1 MYVLVL
7 AEAEAVLR
15 ARSCRLCPV
24 FCAVFCCPSSCPHCV
39 LLWFFGKLKGA
50 AGGPRRSEM
59 LEFEVK
65 NVKSQQLLEIQTRTI
80 VRVRD
85 KYVVQNIGGEEIYY
99 AIMTTRRVLL
109 LRQAAKFPSQR
120 STTAIAAP
128 LLPTGLAARNGLIQ
142 RSFRSFSTAAQVDP
156 PAAAVV
162 NKATT
167 YSAPAAE
174 NTKLEEDAPTR
185 RRVSD
190 VTIREVLKAKH
201 TARWV
206 EPVIPHNATVRDA
219 IVTCISQNISGMMV
233 VDRSDT
239 MKRQQKCVGLLTSR
253 DLLRIIAASIK
264 EGMSAENILNQG
276 VTRQMTPINQVIY
289 ARPDETIGMC
299 RAIMAKL
306 GIKCLPILVDGHV
319 EGIITARDMSEFYYD
334 PKDLGGKKNYLTD
347 VSERVG
353 LSENTSMAEPP
364 VFVRQHLASKH
375 APLFVN
381 VGTAEYPHPFKSHD
395 GVGANRRD
403 FGPDD
408 LATDPALSEDAHF
421 VSTVELLDESGKNMQ
436 ELLYMGVADGVGSWR
451 EYGVDPRDFSRKLMG
466 ECQNIL
472 REASSECSVSGG
484 KACSMI
490 SPAEL
495 LAQSYKRAK
504 DANVIGSSTACVG
517 VFDSVHHQLHFSNI
531 GDSGIIVLRHIDSDV
546 ASALQRNRTTPRTE
560 RKSDLRIAF
569 VSQQQ
574 LKSFNH
580 PYQMGWTGE
589 EVVDKNSSFKQAS
602 DSCTSSVHILRGD
615 IIIMATDG
623 LFDNVDIDDITSI
636 ALKWELDNG
645 FIDNGGID
653 TRRKRWES
661 GRSLT
666 DVSAQSIPKLAE
678 LLCQRARENSLDNTV
693 DSPFALLAKEND
705 IMWSGGM
712 PDDCTVVAM
721 HVVGKP
727 ANNDLNVK

>member
-1 MYVLVL
+1 M
-7 AEAEAVLR
+7 A
-15 ARSCRLCPV
+15 
-24 FCAVFCCPSSCPHCV
+24 
-39 LLWFFGKLKGA
+39 
-50 AGGPRRSEM
+50 
-59 LEFEVK
+59 
-65 NVKSQQLLEIQTRTI
+65 
-80 VRVRD
+80 
-85 KYVVQNIGGEEIYY
+85 
-99 AIMTTRRVLL
+99 TRRALL
-109 LRQAAKFPSQR
+109 SRLVARVSDQR
-120 STTAIAAP
+120 STAAIAS
-128 LLPTGLAARNGLIQ
+128 GLAASNNVVLTQ
-142 RSFRSFSTAAQVDP
+142 RSSRSFSTAPQVDP
-156 PAAAVV
+156 PAAAIAN
-162 NKATT
+162 NKAATD
-167 YSAPAAE
+167 SASSPLE
-174 NTKLEEDAPTR
+174 QTKGLGDAVKRP
-185 RRVSD
+185 RVSD
-190 VTIREVLKAKH
+190 VLIKEVLKAKH
-201 TARWV
+201 TTRWV
-206 EPVIPHNATVRDA
+206 EPVIPHDATVRDA
-219 IVTCISQNISGMMV
+219 IVTCISQNVSGMMV
-233 VDRSDT
+233 VDRTDT

-253 DLLRIIAASIK
+253 DVLRIMAASIK
-264 EGMSAENILNQG
+264 DGIPSEEILNQS
-276 VTRQMTPINQVIY
+276 VIRQMTPINQVIY
-289 ARPDETIGMC
+289 GRPDETIGMC
-299 RAIMAKL
+299 RALMAKL
-306 GIKCLPILVDGHV
+306 GIKCLPILVDGRV

-364 VFVRQHLASKH
+364 IFVRQHLASKH
-375 APLFVN
+375 DPLFIN

-408 LATDPALSEDAHF
+408 LATDPSLSEDAHF
-421 VSTVELLDESGKNMQ
+421 VSTAELLDESGTNMQ
-436 ELLYMGVADGVGSWR
+436 KMLYMGVADGVGSWR
-451 EYGVDPRDFSRKLMG
+451 EYGVDPRDFSRMLMG

-472 REASSECSVSGG
+472 REASSECSATGG
-484 KACSMI
+484 KSCSMI

-495 LAQSYKRAK
+495 LARSYKRTK
-504 DANVIGSSTACVG
+504 EANVIGSSTACVG

-569 VSQQQ
+569 ISQQQ

-580 PYQMGWTGE
+580 PFQMGWTGE
-589 EVVDKNSSFKQAS
+589 EIADKNSSFKQAS

-623 LFDNVDIDDITSI
+623 LFDNVDIDDITSV
-636 ALKWELDNG
+636 ALKWELDHK
-645 FIDNGGID
+645 FIDSGGID

-661 GRSLT
+661 GRSMT
-666 DVSAQSIPKLAE
+666 DISAQAIPKLAE
-678 LLCQRARENSLDNTV
+678 MLCQKARENSLDNTV

-727 ANNDLNVK
+727 ANDDV